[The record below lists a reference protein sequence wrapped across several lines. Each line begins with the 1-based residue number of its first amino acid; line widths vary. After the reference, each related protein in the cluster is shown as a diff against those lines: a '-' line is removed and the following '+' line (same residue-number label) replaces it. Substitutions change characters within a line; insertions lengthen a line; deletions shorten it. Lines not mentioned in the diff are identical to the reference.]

1 MDGTLAAFAGANGAE
16 VWNVAARARVLEVEG
31 DSDAGQFSVAL
42 SPDGRT
48 LAVGG
53 WGRFVRHWDVGTG
66 QLVHT
71 LDVGADDSQEV
82 LLEFSPDGRY
92 LATNETIWDA
102 ETGVR
107 FAPNLTA
114 ELPTSL
120 MDLSSDGHQ
129 LLVTTDD
136 GRGFIWE
143 VDPASWPER
152 ACALANRAL
161 TRDEWET
168 FLPGLPYEPACVP

>member
-1 MDGTLAAFAGANGAE
+1 M
-16 VWNVAARARVLEVEG
+16 
-31 DSDAGQFSVAL
+31 
-42 SPDGRT
+42 
-48 LAVGG
+48 
-53 WGRFVRHWDVGTG
+53 
-66 QLVHT
+66 
-71 LDVGADDSQEV
+71 GADDSQEV

-114 ELPTSL
+114 GLRTSL

-143 VDPASWPER
+143 RRPGFMAR
-152 ACALANRAL
+152 AGMRA
-161 TRDEWET
+161 RQ
-168 FLPGLPYEPACVP
+168 PGADSR